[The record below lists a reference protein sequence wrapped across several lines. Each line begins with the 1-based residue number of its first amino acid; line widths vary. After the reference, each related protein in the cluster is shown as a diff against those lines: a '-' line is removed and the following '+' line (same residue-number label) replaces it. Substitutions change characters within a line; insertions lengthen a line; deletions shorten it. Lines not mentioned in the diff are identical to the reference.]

1 MRIAW
6 HKLTGQAVAIKTYEK
21 AKMKDSNQL
30 RRVQQEIRLM
40 EKLNNPLVIHF
51 FEAVESPRRIHI
63 IMEILRGGNLCSYVK
78 RRRQLDEGESRQI
91 LLQVTEGLEYMH
103 NQNIVHR
110 DIKLENVLFDQSH
123 NAKLIDF
130 GFSVYAKDKKLRM
143 FCGTP
148 SYMAPE
154 IVKRGEYRGKPVDMW
169 SLGVVLYAC
178 LCGCFPFSAKTYPDL
193 YKKII
198 RGYFRL
204 PETMS
209 HSVRDLL
216 RNLLLPDPN
225 RRFAIGQVKTH
236 PWMRM
241 TVMQAGALNTDSLS
255 DYTVSP
261 DPRDDVY
268 KELVTRMEALGV
280 GREGIVNDILRQQKN
295 SITTCY
301 YLMLAAMKLRQ
312 HKAAEKRA
320 SF

>member
-1 MRIAW
+1 
-6 HKLTGQAVAIKTYEK
+6 
-21 AKMKDSNQL
+21 
-30 RRVQQEIRLM
+30 
-40 EKLNNPLVIHF
+40 
-51 FEAVESPRRIHI
+51 
-63 IMEILRGGNLCSYVK
+63 
-78 RRRQLDEGESRQI
+78 
-91 LLQVTEGLEYMH
+91 
-103 NQNIVHR
+103 
-110 DIKLENVLFDQSH
+110 
-123 NAKLIDF
+123 
-130 GFSVYAKDKKLRM
+130 
-143 FCGTP
+143 
-148 SYMAPE
+148 
-154 IVKRGEYRGKPVDMW
+154 
-169 SLGVVLYAC
+169 
-178 LCGCFPFSAKTYPDL
+178 
-193 YKKII
+193 
-198 RGYFRL
+198 
-204 PETMS
+204 MS

-241 TVMQAGALNTDSLS
+241 TVMQAGARNTDSLS

>member
-1 MRIAW
+1 M
-6 HKLTGQAVAIKTYEK
+6 GMQ
-21 AKMKDSNQL
+21 
-30 RRVQQEIRLM
+30 
-40 EKLNNPLVIHF
+40 
-51 FEAVESPRRIHI
+51 
-63 IMEILRGGNLCSYVK
+63 IM
-78 RRRQLDEGESRQI
+78 
-91 LLQVTEGLEYMH
+91 EGLEYMH
-103 NQNIVHR
+103 NNNVVHR
-110 DIKLENVLFDQSH
+110 DIKLENVLFDESH

-204 PETMS
+204 PETLS

-225 RRFAIGQVKTH
+225 RRFTTAQAKGH
-236 PWMRM
+236 PWLRSC
-241 TVMQAGALNTDSLS
+241 VPNEHALQTDSLS
-255 DYTVSP
+255 EYTVSP

-280 GREGIVNDILRQQKN
+280 GRDYIVNDILRQQKN
-295 SITTCY
+295 QITTCY
-301 YLMLAAMKLRQ
+301 YLLLAAMKLRQ
-312 HKAAEKRA
+312 HKGAGKR
-320 SF
+320 